1 MTTLVTG
8 AAGQLGRTFG
18 KKITQDVVFA
28 NRNSCDLSNPKALK
42 KQLDKINPKTI
53 INCAAYTAVDEAESN
68 PEIAFRINADAV
80 GEMSDWCAKAG
91 ATFVHFSTDY
101 VFDGHKLHH
110 YTEEDTPNPLSVYG
124 KSKRCGEEKFL
135 ESGCRGLCLR
145 TSWLHSAHGKNFFL
159 TMMRLLNTKRD
170 IQVVNDQI
178 GVPTTTTF
186 LAELTLELLNG
197 QNGEQL
203 DGTIL
208 HACPSGHATWYDFA
222 VYIQQWM
229 RRTGIPIICQKI
241 TPISSNQFMQ
251 KAPRPRLSALSNS
264 LVTSKLPAFDLQWQM
279 ATDNI
284 SLEDNLW
291 NR

>member
-1 MTTLVTG
+1 
-8 AAGQLGRTFG
+8 
-18 KKITQDVVFA
+18 
-28 NRNSCDLSNPKALK
+28 
-42 KQLDKINPKTI
+42 
-53 INCAAYTAVDEAESN
+53 
-68 PEIAFRINADAV
+68 
-80 GEMSDWCAKAG
+80 
-91 ATFVHFSTDY
+91 
-101 VFDGHKLHH
+101 
-110 YTEEDTPNPLSVYG
+110 
-124 KSKRCGEEKFL
+124 
-135 ESGCRGLCLR
+135 
-145 TSWLHSAHGKNFFL
+145 
-159 TMMRLLNTKRD
+159 MMRLLNTKRD

-251 KAPRPRLSALSNS
+251 KHQGHVYQPFLT
-264 LVTSKLPAFDLQWQM
+264 VW
-279 ATDNI
+279 
-284 SLEDNLW
+284 
-291 NR
+291 